1 MFALRQVGEH
11 RERTTEIGKWYEF
24 VGFVSH
30 KAEFRIAYKSTFDV
44 DEVPERPD
52 TEEGKGV
59 FGFIMTPGA
68 SYIPLYSNDVNYIMS
83 SNGQTLERLNSK

>member
-1 MFALRQVGEH
+1 MFALRQVGEN

-30 KAEFRIAYKSTFDV
+30 KKEFDIAYKVTFQE

-52 TEEGKGV
+52 LEKGV
-59 FGFIMTPGA
+59 FGFLLTPGG
-68 SYIPLYSNDVNYIMS
+68 SYAPLYSNDVNYIMS
-83 SNGQTLERLNSK
+83 ANGQTLERLNSK